1 MNLEEL
7 KKKMDEE
14 HYIYD
19 DTLSTVLYVALQLGR
34 PLLIEGA
41 AGVGKTEVA
50 KVMAAALDRE
60 LVRLQCYEGLDE
72 SKALYEWN
80 YQKQLLSIQVNMN
93 AQDREALTRSLFSDE
108 YLLERPLLKSI
119 RSEKPVVLLIDEID
133 KADEEFEAFLLEL
146 LSEMQVTI
154 PEVGTIRAN
163 SVPFVVLT
171 SNRARPL
178 SEALRRRCAYLYI
191 EYPDMEKELAILR
204 AKLPHVDD
212 RLCAQVAL
220 AVQKLR
226 SNEVILK
233 KPSIAETLD
242 WAAALDALG
251 IRELTPDA
259 LRKTAGFV
267 LKNNEDMAALARQTA
282 DKLDAMGIKF
292 KVVNVVDLVKLQSAK
307 ENNEALSDEEFAELF
322 TEDKP
327 VLFAYHSYARDVRG
341 LIYDRPNHDNFNVHG
356 YEEQGSTTT
365 PYDMVRV
372 NNIDRYELQAEALR
386 MIDADKY
393 ADKINE
399 LEAFRQ
405 EAFQFAVD
413 NGYDHPDYTD
423 WVYSGVNTNKQ
434 GAVSATAATAGDNE

>member
-1 MNLEEL
+1 MKLDEL
-7 KKKMDEE
+7 KEKMDEA

-19 DTLSTVLYVALQLGR
+19 DTLATVLTVALQLGR

-41 AGVGKTEVA
+41 AGVGKTEIA
-50 KVMAAALDRE
+50 KVMASALDRD

-80 YQKQLLSIQVNMN
+80 YQKQLLAIQVNMGSDDKD
-93 AQDREALTRSLFSDE
+93 QLTRSLFSDE
-108 YLLERPLLKSI
+108 YLLERPLLQSI

-154 PEVGTIRAN
+154 PEVGTVKARSI
-163 SVPFVVLT
+163 PFVVLT

-226 SNEVILK
+226 SNEAILK

-259 LRKTAGFV
+259 LRTTAGFV
-267 LKNNEDMAALARQTA
+267 LKNSEDIAAMQEDT
-282 DKLDAMGIKF
+282 DE
-292 KVVNVVDLVKLQSAK
+292 QSHCHCG
-307 ENNEALSDEEFAELF
+307 SGCGG
-322 TEDKP
+322 
-327 VLFAYHSYARDVRG
+327 H
-341 LIYDRPNHDNFNVHG
+341 HHG
-356 YEEQGSTTT
+356 
-365 PYDMVRV
+365 
-372 NNIDRYELQAEALR
+372 
-386 MIDADKY
+386 
-393 ADKINE
+393 
-399 LEAFRQ
+399 
-405 EAFQFAVD
+405 
-413 NGYDHPDYTD
+413 
-423 WVYSGVNTNKQ
+423 
-434 GAVSATAATAGDNE
+434 

>member
-1 MNLEEL
+1 MTFEEL
-7 KKKMDEE
+7 KQKMDEA

-19 DTLSTVLYVALQLGR
+19 ETLATVLYVSLSLGR

-41 AGVGKTEVA
+41 AGVGKTEIA
-50 KVMAAALDRE
+50 KVMAYALDRG
-60 LVRLQCYEGLDE
+60 LVRMQCYEGLDE

-93 AQDREALTRSLFSDE
+93 TQDKDALTKSLFSDE
-108 YLLERPLLKSI
+108 YLLERPLLQSI

-146 LSEMQVTI
+146 LSEMQVSI
-154 PEVGTIRAN
+154 PEVGTVKAKSI
-163 SVPFVVLT
+163 PFVVLT

-226 SNEVILK
+226 SSESILK

-259 LRKTAGFV
+259 LRQTAGFV
-267 LKNNEDMAALARQTA
+267 LKNHEDIASIEEETA
-282 DKLDAMGIKF
+282 DACAGCGG
-292 KVVNVVDLVKLQSAK
+292 
-307 ENNEALSDEEFAELF
+307 
-322 TEDKP
+322 
-327 VLFAYHSYARDVRG
+327 H
-341 LIYDRPNHDNFNVHG
+341 HHG
-356 YEEQGSTTT
+356 
-365 PYDMVRV
+365 
-372 NNIDRYELQAEALR
+372 
-386 MIDADKY
+386 
-393 ADKINE
+393 
-399 LEAFRQ
+399 
-405 EAFQFAVD
+405 
-413 NGYDHPDYTD
+413 
-423 WVYSGVNTNKQ
+423 
-434 GAVSATAATAGDNE
+434 

>member
-1 MNLEEL
+1 MKIEEL
-7 KKKMDEE
+7 KQKMDEA

-19 DTLSTVLYVALQLGR
+19 DTLATVLYVALQLGR

-41 AGVGKTEVA
+41 AGVGKTEIA
-50 KVMAAALDRE
+50 KVMASALDRD

-80 YQKQLLSIQVNMN
+80 YQKQLLSIQVNMG
-93 AQDREALTRSLFSDE
+93 AKDSDELTRSLFSDE

-146 LSEMQVTI
+146 LSEMQVSI
-154 PEVGTIRAN
+154 PEVGTIRAK

-191 EYPDMEKELAILR
+191 QYPDLEKEMAILR
-204 AKLPHVDD
+204 AKMPHVDD

-226 SNEVILK
+226 SNEAILK

-259 LRKTAGFV
+259 LRQTAGFV
-267 LKNNEDMAALARQTA
+267 LKNNEDFE
-282 DKLDAMGIKF
+282 AM
-292 KVVNVVDLVKLQSAK
+292 
-307 ENNEALSDEEFAELF
+307 
-322 TEDKP
+322 
-327 VLFAYHSYARDVRG
+327 
-341 LIYDRPNHDNFNVHG
+341 
-356 YEEQGSTTT
+356 
-365 PYDMVRV
+365 
-372 NNIDRYELQAEALR
+372 
-386 MIDADKY
+386 
-393 ADKINE
+393 E
-399 LEAFRQ
+399 LE
-405 EAFQFAVD
+405 EAQPHECSC
-413 NGYDHPDYTD
+413 GGHC
-423 WVYSGVNTNKQ
+423 G
-434 GAVSATAATAGDNE
+434 GHHHG

>member
-1 MNLEEL
+1 MTYEEL
-7 KKKMDEE
+7 KAKMDES

-19 DTLSTVLYVALQLGR
+19 ETLATVLFVALQLGR

-50 KVMAAALDRE
+50 KVMAAVLDRE

-93 AQDREALTRSLFSDE
+93 AQDRDSLTKSLFSDE
-108 YLLERPLLKSI
+108 YLLERPLLQSI
-119 RSEKPVVLLIDEID
+119 RSERPVVLLIDEID

-154 PEVGTIRAN
+154 PEIGTVKAKSI
-163 SVPFVVLT
+163 PFVVLT

-191 EYPDMEKELAILR
+191 EYPDMNKELAILR

-220 AVQKLR
+220 AIQKLR
-226 SNEVILK
+226 SNEMILK
-233 KPSIAETLD
+233 KPSITETLD

-259 LRKTAGFV
+259 LRQTAGFV
-267 LKNNEDMAALARQTA
+267 LKNNED
-282 DKLDAMGIKF
+282 LDAM
-292 KVVNVVDLVKLQSAK
+292 DL
-307 ENNEALSDEEFAELF
+307 
-322 TEDKP
+322 
-327 VLFAYHSYARDVRG
+327 
-341 LIYDRPNHDNFNVHG
+341 
-356 YEEQGSTTT
+356 
-365 PYDMVRV
+365 
-372 NNIDRYELQAEALR
+372 
-386 MIDADKY
+386 DADPEPGHTCTCGGSCGGHHH
-393 ADKINE
+393 D
-399 LEAFRQ
+399 
-405 EAFQFAVD
+405 
-413 NGYDHPDYTD
+413 
-423 WVYSGVNTNKQ
+423 
-434 GAVSATAATAGDNE
+434 

>member
-1 MNLEEL
+1 MNLEQL
-7 KKKMDEE
+7 KKKLDEA

-19 DTLSTVLYVALQLGR
+19 DTLATVLAVALQLGR

-41 AGVGKTEVA
+41 AGVGKTEIA
-50 KVMAAALDRE
+50 KVMASALDRD

-80 YQKQLLSIQVNMN
+80 YQKQLLAIQVNMGSDDK
-93 AQDREALTRSLFSDE
+93 DRLTRSLFSDE
-108 YLLERPLLKSI
+108 YLLERPLLQSI
-119 RSEKPVVLLIDEID
+119 RSEKPAVLLIDEID

-154 PEVGTIRAN
+154 PEVGTIKAK
-163 SVPFVVLT
+163 SIPFVVLT

-226 SNEVILK
+226 ANEAILK

-259 LRKTAGFV
+259 LRTTAGFV
-267 LKNNEDMAALARQTA
+267 LKNSEDIAA
-282 DKLDAMGIKF
+282 M
-292 KVVNVVDLVKLQSAK
+292 
-307 ENNEALSDEEFAELF
+307 
-322 TEDKP
+322 
-327 VLFAYHSYARDVRG
+327 
-341 LIYDRPNHDNFNVHG
+341 
-356 YEEQGSTTT
+356 EEQ
-365 PYDMVRV
+365 DM
-372 NNIDRYELQAEALR
+372 QA
-386 MIDADKY
+386 
-393 ADKINE
+393 
-399 LEAFRQ
+399 
-405 EAFQFAVD
+405 
-413 NGYDHPDYTD
+413 DHC
-423 WVYSGVNTNKQ
+423 NCQ
-434 GAVSATAATAGDNE
+434 GHCGGHHHG

>member
-1 MNLEEL
+1 MDLQTL
-7 KKKMDEE
+7 KNKMDEA
-14 HYIYD
+14 HYVYD
-19 DTLSTVLYVALQLGR
+19 DTLATVLAVALQLGR

-41 AGVGKTEVA
+41 AGVGKTEIA
-50 KVMAAALDRE
+50 KVMASALDRD
-60 LVRLQCYEGLDE
+60 LVRLQC
-72 SKALYEWN
+72 SEWN
-80 YQKQLLSIQVNMN
+80 YQKQRLSSQENMGST
-93 AQDREALTRSLFSDE
+93 DSGELTKSLFSDE

-154 PEVGTIRAN
+154 PEVGTIRAK

-191 EYPDMEKELAILR
+191 QYPDMEKELAILR

-226 SNEVILK
+226 ASEAILK

-259 LRKTAGFV
+259 LRQTAGFV
-267 LKNNEDMAALARQTA
+267 LKNSEDVAVL
-282 DKLDAMGIKF
+282 
-292 KVVNVVDLVKLQSAK
+292 
-307 ENNEALSDEEFAELF
+307 EEMELG
-322 TEDKP
+322 EP
-327 VLFAYHSYARDVRG
+327 QHHECG
-341 LIYDRPNHDNFNVHG
+341 CGGHCGGHHHD
-356 YEEQGSTTT
+356 
-365 PYDMVRV
+365 
-372 NNIDRYELQAEALR
+372 
-386 MIDADKY
+386 
-393 ADKINE
+393 
-399 LEAFRQ
+399 
-405 EAFQFAVD
+405 
-413 NGYDHPDYTD
+413 
-423 WVYSGVNTNKQ
+423 
-434 GAVSATAATAGDNE
+434 

>member
-1 MNLEEL
+1 MDL
-7 KKKMDEE
+7 KTLKQKMDQAN
-14 HYIYD
+14 YIYD
-19 DTLSTVLYVALQLGR
+19 DTLATVLFVALTLGR

-41 AGVGKTEVA
+41 AGVGKTEIA
-50 KVMAAALDRE
+50 KVMASALDRD

-93 AQDREALTRSLFSDE
+93 QTDRDELTASLFRDE
-108 YLLERPLLKSI
+108 YLLERPLLQSIKSK
-119 RSEKPVVLLIDEID
+119 EPVVLLIDEID

-146 LSEMQVTI
+146 LSDMQVSI
-154 PEVGTIRAN
+154 PEIGTVKAN
-163 SVPFVVLT
+163 SIPFVVLT

-226 SNEVILK
+226 ANEAILK

-259 LRKTAGFV
+259 IRQTAGFI
-267 LKNNEDMAALARQTA
+267 LKNNEDITSMTGSADDSEVQTCEC
-282 DKLDAMGIKF
+282 G
-292 KVVNVVDLVKLQSAK
+292 
-307 ENNEALSDEEFAELF
+307 
-322 TEDKP
+322 
-327 VLFAYHSYARDVRG
+327 H
-341 LIYDRPNHDNFNVHG
+341 HG
-356 YEEQGSTTT
+356 GHHH
-365 PYDMVRV
+365 
-372 NNIDRYELQAEALR
+372 
-386 MIDADKY
+386 
-393 ADKINE
+393 
-399 LEAFRQ
+399 
-405 EAFQFAVD
+405 
-413 NGYDHPDYTD
+413 G
-423 WVYSGVNTNKQ
+423 
-434 GAVSATAATAGDNE
+434 

>member
-1 MNLEEL
+1 MDL
-7 KKKMDEE
+7 KTLKSKMDQAN
-14 HYIYD
+14 YIYD
-19 DTLSTVLYVALQLGR
+19 DTLATVLYVALTLGR

-41 AGVGKTEVA
+41 AGVGKTEIA
-50 KVMAAALDRE
+50 KVMASALDRD

-93 AQDREALTRSLFSDE
+93 QENRDELTASLFRDE
-108 YLLERPLLKSI
+108 YLLERPLLQSI
-119 RSEKPVVLLIDEID
+119 KSEKPVVLLIDEID

-146 LSEMQVTI
+146 LSDMQVSI
-154 PEVGTIRAN
+154 PEIGTIKAN
-163 SVPFVVLT
+163 TIPFVVLT

-226 SNEVILK
+226 SNETILK

-259 LRKTAGFV
+259 IRQTAGFI
-267 LKNNEDMAALARQTA
+267 LKNSEDIAALGSFDET
-282 DKLDAMGIKF
+282 
-292 KVVNVVDLVKLQSAK
+292 
-307 ENNEALSDEEFAELF
+307 ENHHECSCG
-322 TEDKP
+322 
-327 VLFAYHSYARDVRG
+327 HCG
-341 LIYDRPNHDNFNVHG
+341 GHHHG
-356 YEEQGSTTT
+356 
-365 PYDMVRV
+365 
-372 NNIDRYELQAEALR
+372 
-386 MIDADKY
+386 
-393 ADKINE
+393 
-399 LEAFRQ
+399 
-405 EAFQFAVD
+405 
-413 NGYDHPDYTD
+413 
-423 WVYSGVNTNKQ
+423 
-434 GAVSATAATAGDNE
+434 

>member
-1 MNLEEL
+1 MNLTQL
-7 KKKMDEE
+7 KEKMDEA

-19 DTLSTVLYVALQLGR
+19 DTLATVLAVALQLGR

-41 AGVGKTEVA
+41 AGVGKTEIA
-50 KVMAAALDRE
+50 KVMASALDRD

-80 YQKQLLSIQVNMN
+80 YQKQLLAIQVNMAN
-93 AQDREALTRSLFSDE
+93 EDKDALTQSLFSDD
-108 YLLERPLLKSI
+108 YLLERPLLQSI

-154 PEVGTIRAN
+154 PEVGTIKAK
-163 SVPFVVLT
+163 SIPFVVLT

-226 SNEVILK
+226 ANEAILK

-259 LRKTAGFV
+259 LRTTAGFV
-267 LKNNEDMAALARQTA
+267 LKN
-282 DKLDAMGIKF
+282 
-292 KVVNVVDLVKLQSAK
+292 
-307 ENNEALSDEEFAELF
+307 
-322 TEDKP
+322 TEDI
-327 VLFAYHSYARDVRG
+327 AAMDEQDMQSDHCNCQG
-341 LIYDRPNHDNFNVHG
+341 HCGGHHHG
-356 YEEQGSTTT
+356 
-365 PYDMVRV
+365 
-372 NNIDRYELQAEALR
+372 
-386 MIDADKY
+386 
-393 ADKINE
+393 
-399 LEAFRQ
+399 
-405 EAFQFAVD
+405 
-413 NGYDHPDYTD
+413 
-423 WVYSGVNTNKQ
+423 
-434 GAVSATAATAGDNE
+434 

>member
-1 MNLEEL
+1 MTLDEL
-7 KKKMDEE
+7 KQKMDEAS
-14 HYIYD
+14 YVYD
-19 DTLSTVLYVALQLGR
+19 DVLATTAYVALTLGR

-93 AQDREALTRSLFSDE
+93 STDREALTQSLFSDE
-108 YLLERPLLKSI
+108 YLLERPLLRSI

-146 LSEMQVTI
+146 LSEQQVTV
-154 PEVGTIRAN
+154 PEIGTIRART
-163 SVPFVVLT
+163 VPFVVLT

-178 SEALRRRCAYLYI
+178 SEALRRRCAYLHI
-191 EYPDMEKELAILR
+191 DYPDMDKELAILR
-204 AKLPHVDD
+204 RKLPHVDD

-226 SNEVILK
+226 GSEAILK

-259 LRKTAGFV
+259 LRQTAGFV
-267 LKNNEDMAALARQTA
+267 LKNNED
-282 DKLDAMGIKF
+282 
-292 KVVNVVDLVKLQSAK
+292 LQLL
-307 ENNEALSDEEFAELF
+307 EQEQQ
-322 TEDKP
+322 
-327 VLFAYHSYARDVRG
+327 
-341 LIYDRPNHDNFNVHG
+341 
-356 YEEQGSTTT
+356 EEQKGHCG
-365 PYDMVRV
+365 RC
-372 NNIDRYELQAEALR
+372 
-386 MIDADKY
+386 
-393 ADKINE
+393 
-399 LEAFRQ
+399 
-405 EAFQFAVD
+405 
-413 NGYDHPDYTD
+413 
-423 WVYSGVNTNKQ
+423 Q
-434 GAVSATAATAGDNE
+434 GHSHG

>member
-1 MNLEEL
+1 MELELL
-7 KKKMDEE
+7 KQKMDEA

-19 DTLSTVLYVALQLGR
+19 ETLATVLFVALQLGR

-50 KVMAAALDRE
+50 KVMAGALDRD

-80 YQKQLLSIQVNMN
+80 YQKQLLSIQINQAEQN
-93 AQDREALTRSLFSDE
+93 KEALTKSLFGDE
-108 YLLERPLLKSI
+108 YLLERPLLQSI

-154 PEVGTIRAN
+154 PEVGTLKAKT
-163 SVPFVVLT
+163 VPFVVLT
-171 SNRARPL
+171 SNRTRPL

-212 RLCAQVAL
+212 RLCAQVAM

-226 SNEVILK
+226 SNEAILK

-259 LRKTAGFV
+259 LRQTAGFV
-267 LKNNEDMAALARQTA
+267 LKNNEDIAAMDTQ
-282 DKLDAMGIKF
+282 
-292 KVVNVVDLVKLQSAK
+292 
-307 ENNEALSDEEFAELF
+307 
-322 TEDKP
+322 P
-327 VLFAYHSYARDVRG
+327 HS
-341 LIYDRPNHDNFNVHG
+341 HDCGCGCHHHG
-356 YEEQGSTTT
+356 
-365 PYDMVRV
+365 
-372 NNIDRYELQAEALR
+372 
-386 MIDADKY
+386 
-393 ADKINE
+393 
-399 LEAFRQ
+399 
-405 EAFQFAVD
+405 
-413 NGYDHPDYTD
+413 
-423 WVYSGVNTNKQ
+423 
-434 GAVSATAATAGDNE
+434 